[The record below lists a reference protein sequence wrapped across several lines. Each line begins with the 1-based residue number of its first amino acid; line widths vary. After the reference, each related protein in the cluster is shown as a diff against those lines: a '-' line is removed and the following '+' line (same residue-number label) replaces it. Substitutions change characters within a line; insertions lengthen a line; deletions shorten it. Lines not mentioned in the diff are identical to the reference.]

1 MKISNE
7 LLRYL
12 SLKGITDP
20 HEQRRFLFPHLTD
33 HYDPF
38 RMNEMDKAVEELRRA
53 VKEHHKILVWGHA
66 DLDGIASAAMLKF
79 ALEDLGTE
87 EVEVRIPS
95 REVEWFGLIPDEL
108 REFKAS
114 GVDLVVTVDV
124 GITNVAEAA
133 LARELGL
140 GLIITDHHELMGKA
154 PDAVVINPKLR
165 ESGYPWRQLAG
176 AGVVLKLVCALYQ
189 RMVDMS
195 VEELARLRPHYWTF
209 AALGTISD
217 RCPLLDENRLIV
229 RAGLDHLRSGAWP
242 SLEIW
247 LEEMGFEA
255 ERLTVFD
262 LYSRAI
268 SVFYAA
274 DPEEGVRIL
283 LSKDR
288 RWLGVRYA
296 ELRESAIE
304 WQRGKQWMIEEAE
317 RSARHIGG
325 MVISVSDDI
334 GQAYLG
340 TTTHALRERYN
351 RPAIV
356 LVPKGKL
363 WHAECRGIEEVD
375 LLEYLSQFESIFVTF
390 GGHRKACGFTIEPT
404 GLEEFLS
411 AVEASP
417 IQLPPSQD
425 KEEIV
430 FEPDIETDL
439 KEWSLLA
446 PFGEGNYPPRLLAQG
461 VRIEEAGEGYRANGI
476 PVYLP
481 FALRPP
487 PQSDGKFDMEY
498 TVKADGTIRV
508 LRLEPAG

>member
-7 LLRYL
+7 LLHYL

-20 HEQRRFLFPHLTD
+20 GEQRRFLFPQLTD

-38 RMNEMDKAVEELRRA
+38 RMKHMDEAVDELRRA
-53 VKEHHKILVWGHA
+53 VKEHREILVWGHA
-66 DLDGIASAAMLKF
+66 DLDGIASAAMFKF
-79 ALEDLGTE
+79 ALEDLGAE
-87 EVEVRIPS
+87 EVRVRIPS
-95 REVEWFGLIPDEL
+95 RDAEGFGLIPDEL
-108 REFKAS
+108 HGFKAS
-114 GVDLVVTVDV
+114 GVDLIVTVDV

-140 GLIITDHHELMGKA
+140 DLIITDHHELMGKA
-154 PDAVVINPKLR
+154 PDAVIINPKFP

-189 RMVDMS
+189 RMVGMY
-195 VEELARLRPHYWTF
+195 VEELVRLRPQYWMF
-209 AALGTISD
+209 AALGTVSD

-229 RAGLDHLRSGAWP
+229 KAGLDHLRSGEWP
-242 SLEIW
+242 SLEVW

-268 SVFYAA
+268 SAFYAA
-274 DPEEGVRIL
+274 DPEEGVQIL

-288 RWLGVRYA
+288 CWLQNRYA
-296 ELRESAIE
+296 ELKETAIE

-317 RSARHIGG
+317 RSARRIGG
-325 MVISVSDDI
+325 MVISVSEDI

-356 LVPKGKL
+356 LAPMENL
-363 WHAECRGIEEVD
+363 WHAECRGLDRVD
-375 LLEYLSQFESIFVTF
+375 LLGYLSQFERIFITF
-390 GGHRKACGFTIEPT
+390 GGHRKACGFTLEPAR
-404 GLEEFLS
+404 LKEFLK
-411 AVEASP
+411 AVEANP
-417 IQLPPSQD
+417 IKLPPPQD
-425 KEEIV
+425 KEGIL
-430 FEPDIETDL
+430 FELDIEADL
-439 KEWSLLA
+439 KDWSLLA
-446 PFGEGNYPPRLLAQG
+446 PFGEGNYPPRLLARG
-461 VRIEEAGEGYRANGI
+461 VHIEEAGEGYQANGI

-487 PQSDGKFDMEY
+487 PQSDGRFNMEY

>member
-7 LLRYL
+7 LLHYL

-20 HEQRRFLFPHLTD
+20 DDQRLFLLPRLTD

-38 RMNEMDKAVEELRRA
+38 SMKGMRETVEGLRGA
-53 VKEHHKILVWGHA
+53 VKEHHKIFVWGHA
-66 DLDGIASAAMLKF
+66 DLDGIASAAMFKF
-79 ALEDLGTE
+79 ALEDLGAE
-87 EVEVRIPS
+87 KVGVRIPS

-108 REFKAS
+108 RELKAS
-114 GVDLVVTVDV
+114 GVDLVVTVDIGV
-124 GITNVAEAA
+124 TNVAEAA

-140 GLIITDHHELMGKA
+140 GLIITDHHELIGKA
-154 PDAVVINPKLR
+154 PDTILINPKLPQ
-165 ESGYPWRQLAG
+165 SGYPWPQLAG

-189 RMVDMS
+189 YMVGMS
-195 VEELARLRPHYWTF
+195 VEELARLRPHYWMF

-229 RAGLDHLRSGAWP
+229 RVGLDHIRAGEWP

-283 LSKDR
+283 LSRDR
-288 RWLGVRYA
+288 GWLRARYA
-296 ELRESAIE
+296 ELKERAMK

-317 RSARHIGG
+317 RSALHIGG
-325 MVISVSDDI
+325 MVISVSEEI
-334 GQAYLG
+334 GEAYLG

-356 LVPKGKL
+356 LVPKGNL
-363 WHAECRGIEEVD
+363 WHAECRGLEQTD
-375 LLEYLSQFESIFVTF
+375 LLWYLSQFESIFLTF
-390 GGHRKACGFTIEPT
+390 GGHRKACGFTLRPEN
-404 GLEEFLS
+404 LEEFLR
-411 AVEASP
+411 ALEANP
-417 IQLPPSQD
+417 IQLPQSQD

-430 FEPDIETDL
+430 FELGIEKDL
-439 KEWSLLA
+439 KDWALLA
-446 PFGEGNYPPRLLAQG
+446 PFGEGNCSPRLLARG
-461 VRIEEAGEGYRANGI
+461 VHIEEAGEGYRADGI
-476 PVYLP
+476 PIYLP
-481 FALRPP
+481 FALRPL
-487 PQSDGKFDMEY
+487 PQPNGRFDMEY

-508 LRLEPAG
+508 LRLVPIN

>member
-20 HEQRRFLFPHLTD
+20 HEQRRFLLPQLTD

-38 RMNEMDKAVEELRRA
+38 CMNGMDKAVEELRRA
-53 VKEHHKILVWGHA
+53 LKEHLRILVWGHA

-79 ALEDLGTE
+79 ALEDLGAE
-87 EVEVRIPS
+87 EVRVRIPS
-95 REVEWFGLIPDEL
+95 DDVEGFGLISDEL
-108 REFKAS
+108 REFKVS

-124 GITNVAEAA
+124 GITNVAEAE

-140 GLIITDHHELMGKA
+140 GLIITDHHELMGEV
-154 PDAVVINPKLR
+154 PDTIVINPKLPD
-165 ESGYPWRQLAG
+165 SGYPWRLLAG

-189 RMVDMS
+189 YMVGMS
-195 VEELARLRPHYWTF
+195 VEELACLRPHYWMF

-229 RAGLDHLRSGAWP
+229 RVGLDHIRADEWP
-242 SLEIW
+242 SLGIW
-247 LEEMGFEA
+247 LKEMGFEA

-274 DPEEGVRIL
+274 DPEEAVGIL

-288 RWLGVRYA
+288 RRLGVRYA

-317 RSARHIGG
+317 RAARHIGG
-325 MVISVSDDI
+325 MVISVSEDI

-356 LVPKGKL
+356 LAPKGKL
-363 WHAECRGIEEVD
+363 WHAECRGLEEVD
-375 LLEYLSQFESIFVTF
+375 LLEYLSQFESIFLTF
-390 GGHRKACGFTIEPT
+390 GGHRKACGFTLESA

-411 AVEASP
+411 AVEANP
-417 IQLPPSQD
+417 IKVPPSQD
-425 KEEIV
+425 KEGIL
-430 FEPDIETDL
+430 FELDIETDL
-439 KEWSLLA
+439 KDWSLLA

-476 PVYLP
+476 LVYLP
-481 FALRPP
+481 FALRPL
-487 PQSDGKFDMEY
+487 PQPEGKFDMEY

-508 LRLEPAG
+508 LHLEPIN

>member
-20 HEQRRFLFPHLTD
+20 HEQRRFLLPQLTD

-53 VKEHHKILVWGHA
+53 VKEHLRILVWGHA

-87 EVEVRIPS
+87 EVGVRIPS

-114 GVDLVVTVDV
+114 GVNLVVTVDV

-140 GLIITDHHELMGKA
+140 DLIITDHHELMGKA

-189 RMVDMS
+189 RMVGMS
-195 VEELARLRPHYWTF
+195 VEELWRLRPHYWTF

-247 LEEMGFEA
+247 LKEMGFEA

-274 DPEEGVRIL
+274 EPEEAVRIL

-296 ELRESAIE
+296 ELKESAIE

-317 RSARHIGG
+317 NSVRYIGG
-325 MVISVSDDI
+325 IVIVVSEALGLD
-334 GQAYLG
+334 YLG
-340 TTTHALRERYN
+340 TVAHTIRQRHNRSAIILAPREDLYQ
-351 RPAIV
+351 
-356 LVPKGKL
+356 G
-363 WHAECRGIEEVD
+363 ECRGLPQTNLLNYLAKFRGMFFYSVD
-375 LLEYLSQFESIFVTF
+375 IPRHASLHLN
-390 GGHRKACGFTIEPT
+390 RKT
-404 GLEEFLS
+404 
-411 AVEASP
+411 
-417 IQLPPSQD
+417 
-425 KEEIV
+425 
-430 FEPDIETDL
+430 
-439 KEWSLLA
+439 
-446 PFGEGNYPPRLLAQG
+446 
-461 VRIEEAGEGYRANGI
+461 
-476 PVYLP
+476 
-481 FALRPP
+481 
-487 PQSDGKFDMEY
+487 
-498 TVKADGTIRV
+498 
-508 LRLEPAG
+508 